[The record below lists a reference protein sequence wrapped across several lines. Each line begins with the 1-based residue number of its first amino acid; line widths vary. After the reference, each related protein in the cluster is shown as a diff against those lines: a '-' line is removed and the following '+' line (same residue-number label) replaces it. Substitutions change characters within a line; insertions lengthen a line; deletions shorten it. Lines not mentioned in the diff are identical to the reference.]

1 MFTFTH
7 KQKWKTRW
15 MFFSPVK
22 FAKVKMFDDGLPSL
36 SRRLKLFP
44 YPARSSLMT
53 ALCLWETLSSC
64 PALPSS
70 ALARLALLCP
80 EHIQLGTFRPFYWL
94 SLCRHDP
101 AQPLCLLISFNLCS
115 NVTFSERPSLTTIL
129 GSSSPALYPLFLL
142 DFYCTFYYLKIFIN
156 VIVDLFFSYNMKN
169 V

>member
-70 ALARLALLCP
+70 ALARLALLYP
-80 EHIQLGTFRPFYWL
+80 EHIQLGTFRPLLAFPL
-94 SLCRHDP
+94 STWPCSTFVSPHFI
-101 AQPLCLLISFNLCS
+101 QPLLQCHLLREAFLDHHLRILQ
-115 NVTFSERPSLTTIL
+115 PSTL
-129 GSSSPALYPLFLL
+129 SPFPAWFLL
-142 DFYCTFYYLKIFIN
+142 HFLLLENIYQCNRWLVFFI
-156 VIVDLFFSYNMKN
+156 
-169 V
+169 